1 MTQSTL
7 DVGYQIVWIAGG
19 AIVLFLFAL
28 TVALKQRPGTLPGSS
43 GHREEEDGEHE
54 EIRPDGY
61 IDSFA
66 GEIEEAGGGLP
77 PVVKLALPGVLLW
90 WLIYLIWNWT
100 PR

>member
-1 MTQSTL
+1 MTQNTL
-7 DVGYQIVWIAGG
+7 ELWPEILAVAGG
-19 AIVLFLFAL
+19 ALVLFLFAV
-28 TVALKQRPGTLPGSS
+28 TIAIHHRASVPSGSQ
-43 GHREEEDGEHE
+43 GHRDKGAPEHE

-77 PVVKLALPGVLLW
+77 PVLKLALPAVIIW
-90 WLIYLIWNWT
+90 WLLYLLLFWA